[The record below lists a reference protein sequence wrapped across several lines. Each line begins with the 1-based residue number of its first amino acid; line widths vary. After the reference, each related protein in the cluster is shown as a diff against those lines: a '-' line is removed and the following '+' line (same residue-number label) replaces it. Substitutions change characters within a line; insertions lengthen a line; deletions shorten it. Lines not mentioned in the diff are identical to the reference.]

1 MMLETDILVFFLC
14 PGTRADTV
22 CTGTAD
28 SVFDF
33 GGLVLDKDGG
43 KTSAEVSGSFFSRFF
58 NFIRY
63 SCISGGTLIAAS
75 AALLTSTT
83 VLLFGA
89 RIPDTASRSKSSIV
103 VETVEF
109 EWIPALSS
117 AL

>member
-1 MMLETDILVFFLC
+1 MRIERTKNATRNIIFGIVLKVYQIAMPFLIKIHALFGFF
-14 PGTRADTV
+14 
-22 CTGTAD
+22 
-28 SVFDF
+28 
-33 GGLVLDKDGG
+33 
-43 KTSAEVSGSFFSRFF
+43 SFFSRFF